1 MVDQAALIAALEAHR
16 LGGAALDVYADEPR
30 VPEALMKL
38 DNVVL
43 APHIASA
50 THATRRAMGDL
61 MIDNLLAHFAGR
73 PLLTPVT

>member
-1 MVDQAALIAALEAHR
+1 LQARTI
-16 LGGAALDVYADEPR
+16 GGAALDVYADEPR
-30 VPEALMKL
+30 VPAALMAL

-61 MIDNLLAHFAGR
+61 MIDNLLAHFAGKK
-73 PLLTPVT
+73 LLTPVI